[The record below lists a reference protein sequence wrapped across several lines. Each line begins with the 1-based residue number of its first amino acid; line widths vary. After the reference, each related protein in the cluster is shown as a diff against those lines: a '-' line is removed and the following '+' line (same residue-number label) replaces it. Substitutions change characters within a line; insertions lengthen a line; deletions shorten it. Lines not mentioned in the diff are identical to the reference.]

1 MEFNGIFMGINGF
14 FMGFNA
20 ILMGLN
26 RILME
31 FNGILMEFKG
41 IYPLDPFGNS
51 TIAME
56 TSPFWIGTATN

>member
-1 MEFNGIFMGINGF
+1 MVV
-14 FMGFNA
+14 FMGFNG

-31 FNGILMEFKG
+31 FHGILMEFKG

-56 TSPFWIGTATN
+56 KSPF

>member
-1 MEFNGIFMGINGF
+1 MRFSWDLMDF
-14 FMGFNA
+14 FMGFNG

-56 TSPFWIGTATN
+56 TSPF